1 VIFFFFAKTFAVIT
15 MLMRRKDA
23 APNNELGTGTVVL
36 ITERG
41 PPYDRDGHSIITLGY
56 NSQKK
61 RLLLWGV
68 QFGEKKVAKCFV
80 KGILPFRNSKHRL
93 IIK

>member
-1 VIFFFFAKTFAVIT
+1 VIFFFAKTFVVIT

-61 RLLLWGV
+61 KDYYFGVFSSVKKRLPNVL
-68 QFGEKKVAKCFV
+68 
-80 KGILPFRNSKHRL
+80 
-93 IIK
+93 

>member
-1 VIFFFFAKTFAVIT
+1 MTGMGIRLLLWGII
-15 MLMRRKDA
+15 RK
-23 APNNELGTGTVVL
+23 
-36 ITERG
+36 
-41 PPYDRDGHSIITLGY
+41 
-56 NSQKK
+56 KK